1 MMNRII
7 PLVILIVLL
16 VFIDRYLAANDST
29 WSFLMSV
36 WAMIAAFI
44 LIGFTLCYLALY
56 SYLQTTI
63 KAKPQYQTEKEAY
76 RQSVDHDVSEKERLF
91 IHREKT
97 LKENEL
103 NFYQKVADGEGKIKK
118 KLAKKARELEAE
130 LKEAHEIKADAE
142 RLIIEKQAENE
153 KYRQSAFNATS
164 TVKRLRKRIEKL
176 EKAS

>member
-103 NFYQKVADGEGKIKK
+103 NF
-118 KLAKKARELEAE
+118 
-130 LKEAHEIKADAE
+130 
-142 RLIIEKQAENE
+142 
-153 KYRQSAFNATS
+153 
-164 TVKRLRKRIEKL
+164 
-176 EKAS
+176 